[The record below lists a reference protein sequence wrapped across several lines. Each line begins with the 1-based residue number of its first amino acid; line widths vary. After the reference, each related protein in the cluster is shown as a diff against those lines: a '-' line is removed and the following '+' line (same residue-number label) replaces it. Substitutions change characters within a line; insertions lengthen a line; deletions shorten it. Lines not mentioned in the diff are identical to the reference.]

1 MTFRRDSSGGTG
13 LEVAISYLLIVGV
26 VASLLLEVAGMI
38 LYYHSYGNLAIL
50 SDGTVMIHGRNFFS
64 FIYDLLSGGNRTG
77 AAIWLMTAGIALLI
91 LTPFVRVVVSVFYFG
106 WGKNFKYVVIT
117 LFVFVVLVLSLT
129 LH

>member
-1 MTFRRDSSGGTG
+1 MTSGRRSSGGTG
-13 LEVAISYLLIVGV
+13 LEMAISYLLIVGV

-50 SDGTVMIHGRNFFS
+50 SDRAVMIHGRDFFS
-64 FIYDLLSGGNRTG
+64 FIYGLFSGENSPG

-91 LTPFVRVVVSVFYFG
+91 LTPFVRVIVSVFYFG
-106 WGKNFKYVVIT
+106 WEKNFKYVVIT
-117 LFVFVVLVLSLT
+117 LFVLVVLVLSLT